1 MEILGHPENR
11 KNALQENL
19 FPNRTFLV
27 AICEDEEQERQALA
41 ALVYKWARQWGY
53 TCEVRLF
60 ACGEEFLFAY
70 EDDKAYD
77 ILLLDM
83 EMGETSGLQV
93 ARRVREHGSRAEI
106 LFVTSHFEFAGEGYE
121 VDALHYLVKPVEE
134 GKLMEVLS
142 KAAGRLLTEPP
153 SIVITCEGETVKL
166 YEQDIRYV
174 ESFGHYIVI
183 HTGDGNYKIKE
194 NISAFA
200 EKLGNAFFRTHRSY
214 LVSLQHIIRISRTSI
229 TIQGGTELP
238 LARGNYDAVNRAFIS
253 YN

>member
-1 MEILGHPENR
+1 MR
-11 KNALQENL
+11 
-19 FPNRTFLV
+19 
-27 AICEDEEQERQALA
+27 
-41 ALVYKWARQWGY
+41 
-53 TCEVRLF
+53 
-60 ACGEEFLFAY
+60 LFAY

-77 ILLLDM
+77 ILLLDV
-83 EMGETSGLQV
+83 EMGETSGLQL

-166 YEQDIRYV
+166 YEQDIRYM

-183 HTGDGNYKIKE
+183 HPGDGSYKIKE

-200 EKLGNAFFRTHRSY
+200 EKLSDAFFRTHRSY
-214 LVSLQHIIRISRTSI
+214 LVSLQHIMMLYFSMLNTAGKKQKKEGSFFLSRKEGMHGFGLRRVEHILMEHGGWCKYNSEDGAFTS
-229 TIQGGTELP
+229 EFLVP
-238 LARGNYDAVNRAFIS
+238 ALE
-253 YN
+253 

>member
-1 MEILGHPENR
+1 MR
-11 KNALQENL
+11 
-19 FPNRTFLV
+19 
-27 AICEDEEQERQALA
+27 
-41 ALVYKWARQWGY
+41 
-53 TCEVRLF
+53 
-60 ACGEEFLFAY
+60 LFAY

-77 ILLLDM
+77 ILLLDV
-83 EMGETSGLQV
+83 EMGETSGLQL

-166 YEQDIRYV
+166 YEQDIRYM

-183 HTGDGNYKIKE
+183 HTGDGSYKIKE

-200 EKLGNAFFRTHRSY
+200 EKLSDAFFRTHRSY
-214 LVSLQHIIRISRTSI
+214 LVSLQHIMMLYFSMLNTAGKKQKKEGSFFLSRKEGMHGFGLRRVEHI
-229 TIQGGTELP
+229 LMEHGG
-238 LARGNYDAVNRAFIS
+238 
-253 YN
+253 